1 MARVFQAGA
10 KKVAG
15 YGLVHGLTARAFA
28 FLPFAFSC
36 KKVNCIPVSFRVQPK
51 NSYLACPLHFLQESF
66 SNQPVN
72 RRLGLLQG
80 AMHLLFQ
87 QTPARDSFE
96 TVCRFLVTY
105 EVTQN
110 LFQDSMLWLCLQQW
124 RLHPYLFQLSCVA
137 TYLPVRLCSHLL
149 SNATHNV
156 SDFAEA
162 SSV

>member
-15 YGLVHGLTARAFA
+15 YGLVHGLTAQAFA

-36 KKVNCIPVSFRVQPK
+36 KKVNYIAVSFRVQPK

-72 RRLGLLQG
+72 RCLRLLQG

-87 QTPARDSFE
+87 QTPARHSFE

-110 LFQDSMLWLCLQQW
+110 LLQDSMLWLCLQQW
-124 RLHPYLFQLSCVA
+124 RLRRPIV
-137 TYLPVRLCSHLL
+137 TTILCSNLL
-149 SNATHNV
+149 
-156 SDFAEA
+156 A
-162 SSV
+162 SSLL